1 MGKIGSKD
9 KETLK
14 EIKWSEELIQQQLR
28 YSFLSPNS
36 VKYFME
42 NLNVYSWESDVLK
55 ITKSGYAYE
64 FEIKISRTDFKNDF
78 KHKKKKHT
86 LLESKVSSSKIPN
99 YFYYVVPEGLVSEDE
114 IPEYAGLIYVHA
126 TVIGNSRVY
135 CQFQEIKKAPKL
147 HSNKIDEISLN
158 LIDKFYY
165 NYIHWKHKH
174 ERDIVEYKE
183 LLDKHYIFEG
193 EKYKYTLPQ
202 AMDEISRLKKES
214 KMWRDEAENWR
225 KLAQEEIHIQRMFQK
240 KLKELGVTNEE
251 IEKISGQ
258 KYIINENQQ

>member
-1 MGKIGSKD
+1 MGSIGCRD

-28 YSFLSPNS
+28 YNFLSSSS
-36 VKYFME
+36 VKYFTE
-42 NLNVYSWESDVLK
+42 NLNVYDWESDVLK

-64 FEIKISRTDFKNDF
+64 FEIKISRPDFKNDF

-86 LLESKVSSSKIPN
+86 LLESKESSSKIPN
-99 YFYYVVPEGLVSEDE
+99 YFYYVVPEGLVSEEE
-114 IPEYAGLIYVHA
+114 IPEYAGLIYVLG
-126 TVIGNSRVY
+126 TIIGNGRVY
-135 CQFQEIKKAPKL
+135 YQFLEIKKAPKL

-174 ERDIVEYKE
+174 EKDIIEYKE
-183 LLDKHYIFEG
+183 QLEKHYIFEG

-202 AMDEISRLKKES
+202 AMDEISRLEKES
-214 KMWRDEAENWR
+214 KKWCDEAENLR
-225 KLAQEEIHIQRMFQK
+225 KLAQEEIRIQRRFQK

-258 KYIINENQQ
+258 KYIINEKQQ

>member
-1 MGKIGSKD
+1 MGSIDSRNNPPK
-9 KETLK
+9 K

-36 VKYFME
+36 VKYFTE
-42 NLNVYSWESDVLK
+42 NLNVYDWESDVLK

-64 FEIKISRTDFKNDF
+64 FEIKISRPDFKNDF
-78 KHKKKKHT
+78 KHKKKKHL
-86 LLESKVSSSKIPN
+86 LLEIKENKVKMPN
-99 YFYYVVPEGLVSEDE
+99 YFYYVVPEGLITEDE
-114 IPEYAGLIYVHA
+114 VPEYAGLIYVHA

-135 CQFQEIKKAPKL
+135 CQFQEIKKAPRL
-147 HSNKIDEISLN
+147 HSNKIDENNLK

-174 ERDIVEYKE
+174 EKDIIEYKE
-183 LLDKHYIFEG
+183 QLEKYRSSEG
-193 EKYKYTLPQ
+193 KTYKYTLPQ
-202 AMDEISRLKKES
+202 AMEEISRLEKES
-214 KMWRDEAENWR
+214 KMWCDEAENWR
-225 KLAQEEIHIQRMFQK
+225 KLAQEEIHIQRRFQK